1 MAATAAAQSILD
13 AQKKTWNTF
22 APGWSKWDEFFMHA
36 IAPMGESL
44 LTAVDLKTGQRVL
57 DVATGT
63 GEPGLTAAERVRP
76 GEVIGIDI
84 SEAMVSLAQKNA
96 AYRKLANYRAET
108 QEASALPYPDGHF
121 DAIVCRLGIMFF
133 ADMPATLS
141 ELRRVLKPGG
151 RIAFSSWA
159 EPPSNPWASLTGGI
173 VSRLLGLSPPPEDA
187 PGFYR
192 FSNPEKLNATL
203 SAAGFSAPE
212 VREVKGELRFDT
224 TAKYWEFMTD
234 VVAPIVKA
242 LQETTPEKRN
252 EAREAVLA
260 EAGKLMS
267 GQGLILPWKAFV
279 GVAAK

>member
-1 MAATAAAQSILD
+1 MTANAATQKILD
-13 AQKKTWNTF
+13 AQKKTWNAF
-22 APGWSKWDEFFMHA
+22 APGWGKWDEFFMQA
-36 IAPMGESL
+36 IAPMGEAL
-44 LTAVDLKTGQRVL
+44 LAAVELKPGQRVL

-76 GEVIGIDI
+76 GEVIGVDI
-84 SEAMVSLAQKNA
+84 SESMVGLARENA
-96 AYRKLANYRAET
+96 ARRNVTNYRAEV

-133 ADMPATLS
+133 GDMPATLS
-141 ELRRVLKPGG
+141 ELRRVLKPAG

-173 VSRLLGLSPPPEDA
+173 VSRLLDLPPAPEDA

-192 FSNPEKLNATL
+192 FSNPGKFKSTL
-203 SAAGFSAPE
+203 AAAGFGSPETREAIGTLHFDSA
-212 VREVKGELRFDT
+212 
-224 TAKYWEFMTD
+224 ANYWEFMTD

-242 LQETTPEKRN
+242 LQEATPEKR
-252 EAREAVLA
+252 REAQETVFA
-260 EAGKLMS
+260 EAEKLIT
-267 GQGLILPWKAFV
+267 GQGLAFPWKSWV

>member
-1 MAATAAAQSILD
+1 MAATAAVQSILD

-22 APGWSKWDEFFMHA
+22 APGWSKWDEFFMQA
-36 IAPMGESL
+36 IAPMGQAL
-44 LTAVDLKTGQRVL
+44 LDAVDLNPGQRVL

-84 SEAMVSLAQKNA
+84 SEAMVGLAGQNA
-96 AYRKLANYRAET
+96 ARRKVGNYRAEV
-108 QEASALPYPDGHF
+108 QEASTLPYPDGYF

-133 ADMPATLS
+133 GDMPGTLS

-173 VSRLLGLSPPPEDA
+173 VSRMLGLSPPPEDA

-192 FSNPEKLNATL
+192 FSNAEKLKTTL
-203 SAAGFSAPE
+203 SAAGFLNPE
-212 VREVKGELRFDT
+212 TREVKGKLRFDS
-224 TAKYWEFMTD
+224 APKYWEFMMD
-234 VVAPIVKA
+234 VVAPIVKS
-242 LQETTPEKRN
+242 LQETTPEKRS
-252 EAREAVLA
+252 EIQAAVLA
-260 EAGKLMS
+260 EAGKHVA
-267 GQGLILPWKAFV
+267 GQGLILPWTSRV